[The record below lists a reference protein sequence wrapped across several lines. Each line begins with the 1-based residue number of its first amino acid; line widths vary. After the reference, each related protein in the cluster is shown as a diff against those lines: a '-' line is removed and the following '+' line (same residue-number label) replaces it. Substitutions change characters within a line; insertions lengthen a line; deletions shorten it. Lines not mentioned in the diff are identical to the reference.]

1 MFSTNG
7 TSFQITCPIR
17 PCNPLRSKK
26 SLKFPPPKRGVTLA
40 IEFLKLRDF
49 SIFGSNCIVFSPRN
63 TKERGTP
70 SLDKGLAAFR
80 TRKRPSRFRC
90 FPSRVATTEDRS
102 QEELLFSSTAS
113 NTPLN
118 PKLRSTG
125 RHLRQI
131 YPKSSCSRSGRSSA
145 RHGSLHTK
153 FIFKS
158 IECGLSTLPVLL
170 QCRRLSLCEDH
181 LA

>member
-7 TSFQITCPIR
+7 PSFQITCPIR

-26 SLKFPPPKRGVTLA
+26 SLKSPPPKRGVTLA
-40 IEFLKLRDF
+40 IEFLKFRDF

-63 TKERGTP
+63 AKERGTP

-80 TRKRPSRFRC
+80 TRKRPSRLRC
-90 FPSRVATTEDRS
+90 FPSQVA
-102 QEELLFSSTAS
+102 STAS

-118 PKLRSTG
+118 PKLRSVE

-131 YPKSSCSRSGRSSA
+131 YPKSGCSPSGRSSA
-145 RHGSLHTK
+145 HYGSLHTK

-158 IECGLSTLPVLL
+158 IECGLSTLRVLL
-170 QCRRLSLCEDH
+170 QCPSDSLFDDH
-181 LA
+181 RA